1 VEVSC
6 LNRNNIYSVVILVF
20 VWIILREAFSPFSL
34 IVGIIL
40 SVGCLYFYHKYL
52 PLKRVENIRYP
63 RLILYVFYLVGQIY
77 VSGFYVIKLIVK
89 GASVDI
95 IELKTKIT
103 NESLKVLLADSIT
116 LTPGSILLDLTD
128 EKLTL
133 LCLMKKNDTRD
144 LKAMDDFLKGR
155 LENQLIKVQK

>member
-1 VEVSC
+1 MEVSC

>member
-1 VEVSC
+1 M
-6 LNRNNIYSVVILVF
+6 NRNNIYSVVILVF